1 MAELG
6 QNEQGFLAGAMA
18 GAGTGASI
26 GFSVGGPKGAL
37 GGAAIGFFAG
47 GLMGAS
53 QSQSMRSTQRKAQ
66 KEAQAAR
73 RRSIMQEMGARQQ
86 AENIAMGGMI
96 RNTGRQP
103 QIGVMPNQ
111 SFIGQNLSTTAGT
124 F

>member
-6 QNEQGFLAGAMA
+6 QNEQGFLAGGMA

-26 GFSVGGPKGAL
+26 GFSVGGPKGAVI
-37 GGAAIGFFAG
+37 GAGVGFIAG

-66 KEAQAAR
+66 KEALTAR
-73 RRSIMQEMGARQQ
+73 RRSVMQEMGARQQ

-96 RNTGRQP
+96 RNTGRQS